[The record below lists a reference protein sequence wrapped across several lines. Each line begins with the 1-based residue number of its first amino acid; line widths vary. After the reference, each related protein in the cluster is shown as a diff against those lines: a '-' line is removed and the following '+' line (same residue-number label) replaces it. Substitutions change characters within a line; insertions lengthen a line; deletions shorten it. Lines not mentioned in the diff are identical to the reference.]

1 MCFRMERYYA
11 KKDASNSN
19 TGNKETE
26 SRLEQ
31 KRPRIELDL
40 RDIVDDPGNRKPIDE
55 FHHDIRDEARR
66 AYLQKGPYRPTG
78 HKFKLHTLIYT
89 LYYIHLHINKML
101 YSVLAKD
108 CSV

>member
-1 MCFRMERYYA
+1 MERYYA

-40 RDIVDDPGNRKPIDE
+40 RDIKDRIVDEK
-55 FHHDIRDEARR
+55 R
-66 AYLQKGPYRPTG
+66 AKVC
-78 HKFKLHTLIYT
+78 H
-89 LYYIHLHINKML
+89 
-101 YSVLAKD
+101 V
-108 CSV
+108 